1 MTMEN
6 AGHILGSS
14 SVYMQIGEGRNEHKL
29 LFSGDIKYEKSWLF
43 DAATVRFNKVDTLVI
58 ESTYGGPSEY
68 SADQATSDSGP
79 SGFDYGYII

>member
-43 DAATVRFNKVDTLVI
+43 DGYSTLQQGRYPSYRI
-58 ESTYGGPSEY
+58 DLWRSSEY